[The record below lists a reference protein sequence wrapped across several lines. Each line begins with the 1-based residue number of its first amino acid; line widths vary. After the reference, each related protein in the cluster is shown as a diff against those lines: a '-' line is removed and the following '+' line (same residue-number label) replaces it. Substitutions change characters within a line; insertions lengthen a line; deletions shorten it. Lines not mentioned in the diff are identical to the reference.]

1 MMEVSDGAP
10 HWQRSHLMN
19 DIPALQNRDLPPTA
33 DLIEDALGDT
43 CPIWERFLEALED
56 PELHLAVS
64 WRWYVDGGWLGKV
77 MRGTRNFAWL
87 SLWVGVGRVTA
98 YFPEAHRALLVGLDL
113 SETLRSRTLQRRP
126 VGTSVPVPIDLRT
139 EADLDDALT
148 VLRHKLTLR

>member
-19 DIPALQNRDLPPTA
+19 DIPALQNRDLPRTA

-77 MRGTRNFAWL
+77 MRGTRNFACSRSGSESGASPPTSRRRIGPCL
-87 SLWVGVGRVTA
+87 SAWTSA
-98 YFPEAHRALLVGLDL
+98 
-113 SETLRSRTLQRRP
+113 RRCAP
-126 VGTSVPVPIDLRT
+126 ARFSGDP
-139 EADLDDALT
+139 
-148 VLRHKLTLR
+148 

>member
-56 PELHLAVS
+56 PDLRVTVS

-87 SLWVGVGRVTA
+87 SLWVGVAG
-98 YFPEAHRALLVGLDL
+98 
-113 SETLRSRTLQRRP
+113 
-126 VGTSVPVPIDLRT
+126 
-139 EADLDDALT
+139 
-148 VLRHKLTLR
+148 K